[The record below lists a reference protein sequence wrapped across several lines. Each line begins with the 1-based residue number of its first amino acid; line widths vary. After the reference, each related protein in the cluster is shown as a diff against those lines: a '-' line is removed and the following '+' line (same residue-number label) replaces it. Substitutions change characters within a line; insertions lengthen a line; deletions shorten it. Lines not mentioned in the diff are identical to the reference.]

1 MTIDLEPFGP
11 LPADARRDHADE
23 QAVASSK
30 PAARSR
36 AGSHDDPD
44 LRVHLSR
51 AARAA
56 MEEDECELAMP
67 VAPGSSADRT
77 PPRSGEGATPA
88 RATDSYRAPEP
99 ARRGLLVQLRA

>member
-1 MTIDLEPFGP
+1 VTIELQPFGP
-11 LPADARRDHADE
+11 LPADARRDHADAR
-23 QAVASSK
+23 AVASSK
-30 PAARSR
+30 PAVRSQ

-56 MEEDECELAMP
+56 LEEDESELAMP
-67 VAPGSSADRT
+67 VAPGSSADPT
-77 PPRSGEGATPA
+77 PPRSGEGAGPA